1 MGTSKAVIRE
11 IKSTEYPLLREFLYQ
26 AIYLPEGMTPPP
38 RSVVDCPEL
47 WVYIE
52 NFGTRPGDC
61 CLVTE
66 EKGRV
71 VGAVWS
77 RIMDDYGHI
86 DDATPSLAISLLPE
100 YRGQGMGTELMRTL
114 FSLLQNKGFAQVSLS
129 VQTGNPAFRL
139 YERLG
144 FQIVAEKETEY
155 LMVRTLSGLNG
166 GSLKKV

>member
-1 MGTSKAVIRE
+1 MGTSKAVTRE

-26 AIYLPEGMTPPP
+26 AIYLPEGMTPLP

-47 WVYIE
+47 RVYIE

-66 EKGRV
+66 EEGRV

-86 DDATPSLAISLLPE
+86 DGATPSLAISLLPE
-100 YRGQGMGTELMRTL
+100 YRGQGMGTELIPCFPCFKRRALHRFPFRYRQEIPHFGCMNGWGSKSWPKRKPSILWFGL
-114 FSLLQNKGFAQVSLS
+114 F
-129 VQTGNPAFRL
+129 PA
-139 YERLG
+139 
-144 FQIVAEKETEY
+144 
-155 LMVRTLSGLNG
+155 
-166 GSLKKV
+166 

>member
-1 MGTSKAVIRE
+1 MGTSKAVTRE

-26 AIYLPEGMTPPP
+26 AIYLPEGMMPLP

-47 WVYIE
+47 RVYIE

-66 EKGRV
+66 EEGRV

-86 DDATPSLAISLLPE
+86 DGATPSLAISLLPE
-100 YRGQGMGTELMRTL
+100 YRGQGMGTELKPCFPCFKRRALHRLPFRYRQGIHTKHSP
-114 FSLLQNKGFAQVSLS
+114 FSR
-129 VQTGNPAFRL
+129 FRECDGMEGIEWKSGAVFK
-139 YERLG
+139 ER
-144 FQIVAEKETEY
+144 
-155 LMVRTLSGLNG
+155 
-166 GSLKKV
+166 

>member
-1 MGTSKAVIRE
+1 MGTSKGVIRE

-47 WVYIE
+47 RVYIE

-77 RIMDDYGHI
+77 LSLIHI
-86 DDATPSLAISLLPE
+86 
-100 YRGQGMGTELMRTL
+100 
-114 FSLLQNKGFAQVSLS
+114 
-129 VQTGNPAFRL
+129 
-139 YERLG
+139 
-144 FQIVAEKETEY
+144 
-155 LMVRTLSGLNG
+155 
-166 GSLKKV
+166 